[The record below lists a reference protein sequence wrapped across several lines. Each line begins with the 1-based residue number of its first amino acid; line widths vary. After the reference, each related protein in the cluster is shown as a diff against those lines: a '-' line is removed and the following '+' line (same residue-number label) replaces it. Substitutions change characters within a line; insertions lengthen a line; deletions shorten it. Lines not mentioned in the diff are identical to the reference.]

1 MKGVFGRALLFWL
14 LLIAVEVLHGM
25 LRRLLLVPMIG
36 DLPARQVG
44 VFVGSALI
52 LALTTICF
60 GWLRVTTTRGLLV
73 IGAVWATLT
82 FGFEVLFGIVT
93 GASVERIASD
103 YDLLHGGLMP
113 IGLTLE
119 WLSPYIASRLRAV

>member
-1 MKGVFGRALLFWL
+1 MNGVFGRALLFWL

-60 GWLRVTTTRGLLV
+60 DSARGAGSTSGV
-73 IGAVWATLT
+73 V
-82 FGFEVLFGIVT
+82 
-93 GASVERIASD
+93 
-103 YDLLHGGLMP
+103 
-113 IGLTLE
+113 
-119 WLSPYIASRLRAV
+119 